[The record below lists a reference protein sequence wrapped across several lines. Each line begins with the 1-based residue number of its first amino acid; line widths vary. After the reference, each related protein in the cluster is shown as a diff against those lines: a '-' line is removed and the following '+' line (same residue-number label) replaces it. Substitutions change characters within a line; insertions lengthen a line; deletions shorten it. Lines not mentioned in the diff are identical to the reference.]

1 MVADSRQVIPDWSSA
16 KTCPGKVIFRAEKRN
31 PAYVEPSATK
41 GIISYTERL
50 MERIRNFCIIAHVDH
65 GKSTLADRMLQM
77 THTIADRDMTAQV
90 LDTMDLEREKGVTIK
105 ASAVRMIY
113 NAKDGQDYE
122 FNLIDT
128 PGHVDFNYEVS
139 RALYAC
145 EGAVLVVDATQ
156 GIEAQTLA
164 NLYLA
169 LDANLV
175 IIPVINKIDLQSADV
190 EGVKRDLKILLG
202 VEDEEI
208 IPISAKT
215 GFGVEEVLEAIVA
228 KIPAPIR
235 SEDKPLRALIFDSH
249 YDAYKGVIAYVR
261 VFDGSLTANDKVV
274 MMATGTKIVPVEIGI
289 FSPNLLPIDKLSAG
303 DVGYIA
309 TGLKT
314 VSECRV
320 GDTITNAAK
329 PADAPLPG
337 YRKAKPMVF
346 AGVYPVE
353 GEDFPDLKEA
363 LEKLQLNDA
372 SLTFEPESS
381 EALNFGFRCGF
392 LGLFH
397 MEIIQERIER
407 EYDLD
412 VVFTAPSVEYKVDLT
427 DGSTIMIDSPADL
440 PDEGRIK
447 EIYEPWMS
455 LQIFSPT
462 EYYGVI
468 MEMVRKRR
476 GIYINQEYPAAN
488 RVQLNFEIPLSE
500 IIVDFFDLLKSNTHG
515 YASMDYQF
523 LEYRAGDLVKLQIL
537 LNEEP
542 VDALTAIVHSQD
554 AYHKGQALV
563 SKLKEIIP
571 QQLFTIPIQAYAEGR
586 VISRANVKALR
597 KDVLAK
603 CYGGDITRKKKL
615 LEKQKRGKKRM
626 KMVGSVEIPQEA
638 FMAILRLEN

>member
-1 MVADSRQVIPDWSSA
+1 MLLLHVSVMRLL
-16 KTCPGKVIFRAEKRN
+16 
-31 PAYVEPSATK
+31 K

-50 MERIRNFCIIAHVDH
+50 MDRIRNFCIIAHVDH

-77 THTIADRDMTAQV
+77 TNTIADRDMTAQV
-90 LDTMDLEREKGVTIK
+90 LDSMDLEREKGVTIK
-105 ASAVRMIY
+105 ASAVRMVY

-175 IIPVINKIDLQSADV
+175 IIPVINKVDLQSADV

-202 VEDEEI
+202 IEDDEI

-215 GFGVEEVLEAIVA
+215 GLGVEDVLEAIAA
-228 KIPAPIR
+228 KIPAPTK
-235 SEDKPLRALIFDSH
+235 SEDQSLRALIFDSH
-249 YDAYKGVIAYVR
+249 YDSYKGVIAYVR
-261 VFDGSLTANDKVV
+261 VFDGSLTASDKIA

-320 GDTITNAAK
+320 GDTITNAAR
-329 PADAPLPG
+329 PAETPVPG

-353 GEDFPDLKEA
+353 GEDYPNLKEA

-372 SLTFEPESS
+372 SLTYEPESS

-427 DGSTIMIDSPADL
+427 DGSTIIIDSPADL

-447 EIYEPWMS
+447 EIYEPWMA
-455 LQIFSPT
+455 LEIFSPT

-500 IIVDFFDLLKSNTHG
+500 IIIDFFDLLKSNSRG